1 MKKILM
7 TLAAVLCCAM
17 ITMAQTTPDEALK
30 QAEKKAKQ
38 AEKKPTNGKL
48 QYEAAMGF
56 LSDDLGE
63 RKDFDRALTYAN
75 RAFKIAQ
82 EHPAPQD
89 TLKGLSCF
97 ALGMIYIGKQ
107 SMDTAMDFMEMAMDG
122 FQEELGRNDPVTIG
136 TKLIYGSLMLGA
148 QPLRAFP
155 KIQDAFN
162 DNDMAPRN
170 KRIENMQEANI
181 LQEMA
186 VEMLI
191 AEQTKRFRHAV
202 PMIVHDGK
210 TYLVVQTKD
219 WNIER
224 PLVGWMVPD
233 ILRTE
238 DDKATFKGNNLILY
252 DENHQF
258 IVVPDE
264 EKDQYQM
271 IFDFKQQ
278 MKNPRQLQVKE
289 GNSHIWFLNE
299 KSHHD
304 ILTKF
309 RAFISTKE

>member
-136 TKLIYGSLMLGA
+136 TKLHS
-148 QPLRAFP
+148 Q
-155 KIQDAFN
+155 
-162 DNDMAPRN
+162 
-170 KRIENMQEANI
+170 
-181 LQEMA
+181 
-186 VEMLI
+186 
-191 AEQTKRFRHAV
+191 RFRM
-202 PMIVHDGK
+202 PSMIMIWR
-210 TYLVVQTKD
+210 LVTS
-219 WNIER
+219 
-224 PLVGWMVPD
+224 
-233 ILRTE
+233 
-238 DDKATFKGNNLILY
+238 A
-252 DENHQF
+252 
-258 IVVPDE
+258 
-264 EKDQYQM
+264 
-271 IFDFKQQ
+271 
-278 MKNPRQLQVKE
+278 
-289 GNSHIWFLNE
+289 
-299 KSHHD
+299 
-304 ILTKF
+304 
-309 RAFISTKE
+309 